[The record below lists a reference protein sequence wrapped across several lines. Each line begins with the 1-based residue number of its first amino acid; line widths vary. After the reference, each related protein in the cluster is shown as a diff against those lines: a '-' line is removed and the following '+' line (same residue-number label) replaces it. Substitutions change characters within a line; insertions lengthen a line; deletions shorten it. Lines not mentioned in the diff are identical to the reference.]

1 VAKTKPG
8 SHSLPPQVAEA
19 VRGVIA
25 PAVEAHGLY
34 LEDVK
39 LTSDGGR
46 AVVRVILDLPE
57 DELGSLG
64 SERLDEAAQAVSK
77 ALDDDDVVPGAYV
90 LEVSTPGVSRP
101 LTTPRHFKRARGRMV
116 ELNRKSGAPLRGRLV
131 DVIGPDSTAESAAE
145 VYTLVLD
152 NGTRVPLADVSKGK
166 VKVEMKKLADSQ
178 LGEERTD
185 GQLGGSD
192 GN

>member
-1 VAKTKPG
+1 MAKSKSG
-8 SHSLPPQVAEA
+8 SHSLPPHVAEA

-25 PAVEAHGLY
+25 PAVASSGLY

-64 SERLDEAAQAVSK
+64 SDRLDAAAQAISK

-101 LTTPRHFKRARGRMV
+101 LTTARHFKRARGRLV
-116 ELNRKSGAPLRGRLV
+116 EINRKSGAPLRGRLV
-131 DVIGPDSTAESAAE
+131 DVVEPDSDATEAD
-145 VYTLVLD
+145 YLLVLD
-152 NGTRVPLADVSKGK
+152 NGTRVTLSEVAKGK
-166 VKVEMKKLADSQ
+166 VKVELKKLAESDPDVDNA
-178 LGEERTD
+178 LGGEELPT
-185 GQLGGSD
+185 